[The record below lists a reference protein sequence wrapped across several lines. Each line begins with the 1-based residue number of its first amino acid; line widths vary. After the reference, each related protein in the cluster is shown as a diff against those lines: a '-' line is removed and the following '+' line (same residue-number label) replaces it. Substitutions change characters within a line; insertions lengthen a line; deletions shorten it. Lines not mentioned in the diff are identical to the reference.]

1 MDKPGCSTQVEDM
14 DDLPDYETATGVKP
28 YPKEPAASTSS
39 QDDKKEEEPK
49 SPEYEFASGT
59 TMHGLGKIADAPNI
73 PARLMWTVFFLI
85 AFGYAAYL
93 ITQTFISYFNW
104 ETITDVKLEFSE
116 SLEFPAVTLCNFNK
130 FEKRSEVSQ
139 NFDAID
145 YLYPI
150 IGNAFLPDTG
160 GDIPQ
165 AYNETPY
172 SLNLMSITDF
182 TGFRLDAD
190 SLMDCTWKGERCYA
204 ENFTQVYTTF
214 GNCYIFNA
222 DSGQSLVQTIPGAG
236 NGLHIVVD
244 VKKDK
249 YTEDLDAGGNS
260 DVGLKLHVHPKYEPP
275 ELETQGIAV
284 GPGNHAYVGISQ
296 VTYVNEIH
304 PWGICEH
311 VQLDHFEK
319 YTFSACMLECRAH
332 HVQDACSCTA
342 LELIGSVRVESDPQ
356 ICSPQQVA
364 DCVNS
369 VYQQVKTGDLPC
381 YCPTPCEIVE
391 YDTTVSYAGWPNP
404 KASEKLTSDYPALS
418 QDYLKENWVVFDV
431 YYKQLNFQ
439 SIEQKRKTSVEG
451 LLSILGGCLGLCI
464 GASVVSITEFAYYL
478 LLRPAKFVMKRT
490 KKNLSTSTTNV
501 IQVGSSSPV
510 DF

>member
-1 MDKPGCSTQVEDM
+1 MDKPGCSSQPDYVE
-14 DDLPDYETATGVKP
+14 DLPDYETATGFKP
-28 YPKEPAASTSS
+28 YPKEPAASS

-59 TMHGLGKIADAPNI
+59 TMHGLGKIADAPNL
-73 PARLMWTVFFLI
+73 PARLMWTVFFLV

-130 FEKRSEVSQ
+130 YEKRSEVSQ

-145 YLYPI
+145 YLSPI
-150 IGNAFLPDTG
+150 IGNAFLPSTG

-165 AYNETPY
+165 ASTNDSLY
-172 SLNLMSITDF
+172 SLSLMSITDF
-182 TGFRLDAD
+182 AGFRLDAD

-204 ENFTQVYTTF
+204 ENFTKVYTTF

-222 DSGQSLVQTIPGAG
+222 ASDQNLVQTIPGAG

-244 VKKDK
+244 VKKDM
-249 YTEDLDAGGNS
+249 YTEDLEAGGNS

-275 ELETQGIAV
+275 ELQTQGIAV

-311 VQLDHFEK
+311 VQLDHYDT
-319 YTFSACMLECRAH
+319 YTFSACMLECKAH
-332 HVQDACSCTA
+332 HVQDECGCTA
-342 LELIGSVRVESDPQ
+342 LELIGSVQLESDPQ
-356 ICSPQQVA
+356 ICSPQQIA

-369 VYQQVKTGDLPC
+369 VYQRVQTGQLPC

-404 KASEKLTSDYPALS
+404 KASEKLTRDYPDLS

-439 SIEQKRKTSVEG
+439 KIEQKRKTSVEG

-478 LLRPAKFVMKRT
+478 LLRPAKFIMKRT
-490 KKNLSTSTTNV
+490 KKNLSTSRTNIV
-501 IQVGSSSPV
+501 QVRSSPV
-510 DF
+510 EAL